1 MTETK
6 PCPNCGKEL
15 EREWRL
21 KEEDMRG
28 SRFPDP
34 NIRPVLWLVCDC
46 GYEEKVKM

>member
-46 GYEEKVKM
+46 GYEKKVR